1 MMTFL
6 RKINSTKVLIFLC
19 VSLFLGLVVTV
30 SAFEKK
36 KDSHVQQVPL
46 VHKKKP
52 KKNL

>member
-36 KDSHVQQVPL
+36 ERQSRSTSSFGSQKEA
-46 VHKKKP
+46 